1 MDRVGVLH
9 SKNFLLDFFFNSRT
23 GSKPSWGKNDC
34 KLKLALLLA
43 VVVRFLAAK
52 RSDALH
58 RTTSPF
64 WLIFLNIIIFS
75 VILNLF
81 LALFSTFT
89 FGSLFIFLTLFSCVM
104 CVFHFCWLFCRLHAS
119 PLSPSQFFVRSLA
132 RSLSHFLFF
141 HRRAFWF
148 SKTQQSKLGD
158 VTCFK

>member
-1 MDRVGVLH
+1 MWIKLAFCRVKIFF
-9 SKNFLLDFFFNSRT
+9 SIFFNSRT
-23 GSKPSWGKNDC
+23 GSKPSRGKNDC

-64 WLIFLNIIIFS
+64 WLIFLNIVIFS

-141 HRRAFWF
+141 IVALFDSPRH
-148 SKTQQSKLGD
+148 SKANWGM
-158 VTCFK
+158 